1 MLYESALRS
10 EIPTLM
16 AGNLGIPQPQSQLL
30 SQQPLLSDVVTH
42 GKVATKLCYGLEKAV
57 KEVGGMET
65 IMYLVA
71 KVGERCYGGLHD
83 SCVSFPGILYKMFFI
98 GEINCPLNDNPKNFL
113 MTLTRS

>member
-10 EIPTLM
+10 EIPALM

-30 SQQPLLSDVVTH
+30 SQQPLLSDVVTY

-57 KEVGGMET
+57 KEVGGMES

-71 KVGERCYGGLHD
+71 KVGASCSGGLYD
-83 SCVSFPGILYKMFFI
+83 SLMCFPGILYKMFFI
-98 GEINCPLNDNPKNFL
+98 GEINCPLNDNPKHFL
-113 MTLTRS
+113 MTFTRS